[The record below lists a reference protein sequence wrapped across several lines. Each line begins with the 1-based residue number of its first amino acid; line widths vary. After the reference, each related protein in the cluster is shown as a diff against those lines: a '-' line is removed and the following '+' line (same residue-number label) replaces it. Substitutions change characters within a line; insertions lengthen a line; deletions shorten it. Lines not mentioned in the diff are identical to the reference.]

1 MLCLELSISTA
12 AGINNVTHIRKTC
25 SNFITKLQYAVV
37 GVARLTTE
45 EVLIL
50 ISNGLFLRLLCQLL
64 RIMAHYYIQ
73 DSTFKVVFLL
83 FICVPLLVS

>member
-1 MLCLELSISTA
+1 MLCSELSISTA
-12 AGINNVTHIRKTC
+12 AAINNVTHVRKRC
-25 SNFITKLQYAVV
+25 SNFIIKLQYAVV
-37 GVARLTTE
+37 GDTRPTTE

-50 ISNGLFLRLLCQLL
+50 ISNRLFLRFLCQLL

-73 DSTFKVVFLL
+73 DSIFKVVFLP

>member
-12 AGINNVTHIRKTC
+12 AGINNVTHIHKRC
-25 SNFITKLQYAVV
+25 SNFIIKLQYAVV

-50 ISNGLFLRLLCQLL
+50 ISNRLFLRLLCQLL
-64 RIMAHYYIQ
+64 RITAYYYIQ
-73 DSTFKVVFLL
+73 GSIFKVVFLP